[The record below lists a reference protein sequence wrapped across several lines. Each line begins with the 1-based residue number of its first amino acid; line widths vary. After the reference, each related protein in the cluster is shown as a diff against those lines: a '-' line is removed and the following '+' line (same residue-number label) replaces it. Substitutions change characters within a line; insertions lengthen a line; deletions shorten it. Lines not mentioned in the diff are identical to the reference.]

1 MPPPIPSAA
10 RRQPSSPAIT
20 YTPAPAKGTPTKSVP
35 AIAVPAPPAQ
45 VAVQAPVAAQEVSPP
60 PPLPG
65 ELPPPF
71 DVLDEL
77 SLPPEPPSIADELRA
92 RAERLGKTDPVGSAR
107 ALVELG
113 VYEER
118 INHDR
123 KAARQCYQG
132 ARTRVRSLEPA
143 LMRLRR
149 LCSGKAELTT
159 VLPIVDDELLVAQGE
174 VPRADLLAE
183 RARICEMIGKTAD
196 SKASYAEALRLVPM
210 HPASLRGLEMVL
222 RREYARNPVK
232 GVAAEL
238 VTHLERLAEAYAAG
252 ADRSDGDA
260 LMAAWILVERATLAD
275 RRLNDAQLA
284 RAALERAVSY
294 VPGPGCVRDAFTRH
308 LVLHNDLV
316 ALAESLG
323 TESDQE
329 ADHDRGSRLLY
340 TASRLLADK
349 LDETGDAIKQLTR
362 AQARAPGTTN
372 TAQRIL
378 SELIRLLE
386 FTSSHEEAAEMRQR
400 RLALLVETDAI
411 VHEHMRLS
419 ELYDA
424 LGKADR
430 SAAHAARALEIDPEA
445 QGIREKLDR
454 ALQRLGRHED
464 RLRSWASVADV
475 AGRPTALRV
484 SALLRAADIADR
496 NLRRREEAITLLR
509 TAWSIDPGNTTVF
522 DTLSALLSPASR
534 DPESDPRGVRA
545 RIDLYSQAAQAV
557 TDPARKIGLLEKLV
571 SIWEDE
577 LFQPAR
583 AIDEIEKIL
592 AIDPSR
598 RTAILALQRNAARA
612 NDAQKLARAL
622 QAEAD
627 LTSDRALQRKLLL
640 QASEVVST
648 RLGDRD
654 RALFLIDRAL
664 SVDPSDTEALRA
676 RQRIDERLGRHEE
689 ARKSLMRLIA
699 CEEKTGYAF
708 PLWLE
713 LATLDEQ
720 RLKRPR
726 DAVEAYRQAARIRNT
741 HPLPRVEIARL
752 LREIGDYGKLV
763 EALMGLAANATDAND
778 YARLL
783 FEAAEIQEL
792 KLGNDDAALAT
803 LLQADAHLPA
813 DQGDPAILEALERI
827 YVRRSANAELG
838 ALYTRWL
845 ERTPPAVVDHAL
857 RIALATVLS
866 ESDRKQ
872 ATDILAGLISVV
884 PGHVPALRM
893 LEQLYR
899 LVGASMPLSSVLRAS
914 ADVVQSRLARVGLM
928 WETVSMEEEL
938 GASATLEA
946 LERLVTDAP
955 ADTSA
960 LDAIV
965 RIAGRLVEGMGVHPT
980 VLVVRNKLVAALKA
994 RRELS
999 SDPIS
1004 RAMLQLEEAIFA
1016 ESRLQEDA
1024 AHARIA
1030 RDSYWEALALWPDSL
1045 LASRG
1050 LERMARVIGD
1060 RASAIAANV
1069 ALAKLVENPREK
1081 AVHFVRAAELTAE
1094 DGNRDAQLRALDLYE
1109 HALAADADSTPA
1121 VQSLAHMLV
1130 NDPGRLIDRLNDAL
1144 ARARVRSQIVLIG
1157 TEIGQ
1162 ATLRHKEVL
1171 ANAPE
1176 PGHGIAAMRRV
1187 LSVVP
1192 DDVPSLVLL
1201 ARLLIAQRIWPEA
1214 RDTLLRVIHV
1224 AVREQDQFIAAQ
1236 FMLADLYEGPLDN
1249 LEAAEACLQAI
1260 LAIDPKSRKA
1270 LEKLVQIATTRGEGA
1285 LVIQTLARLAEL
1297 APDPSSRIDT
1307 DMRLAEACR
1316 KEGDT
1321 TGMVRA
1327 LCDALATMPNDP
1339 RPAAAFARLYRLDSS
1354 DGAAGYVKAL
1364 QQTVEIANAR
1374 RLPIDPRWLMS
1385 MGLLE
1390 ATVLLRPRD
1399 GVVHL
1404 QQAATLPGA
1413 PPDVRTALGR
1423 GLEAANRNSEA
1434 IAVLREV
1441 LTNDAETI
1449 ARVSDLGPALAA
1461 LDAAFAKEGRVE
1473 ERLSVEEAR
1482 GCLGEL
1488 LPDRMAWLR
1497 TRRLPPEA
1505 PLANSLLGPELARLL
1520 VPEAK
1525 CPMIDVAVAVSP
1537 IVAKVLR
1544 FELGNLGIG
1553 SRDRIGP
1560 RDGHPTRAF
1569 ADRIARTLNLE
1580 NFELYLTSTW
1590 KGAARAYPGDPPVIV
1605 GSTAFAE
1612 LPEPEQIF
1620 GLARLLV
1627 RCALGFSWIDELNVE
1642 AADGLLLSSV
1652 RSVAPSFG
1660 GDLGTARE
1668 HAIQSFLAPV
1678 QKALGRRQR
1687 KLLEEIAPNAGA
1699 AYDPRT
1705 LNIGVRR
1712 SEYRIAY
1719 LVTGD
1724 LIASVDYLRRY
1735 DREIGRS
1742 AEDPRV
1748 LLQHPVTN
1756 ELLRYAISAE
1766 SFTERRR
1773 MGTAALVSR

>member
-1 MPPPIPSAA
+1 MPSLSA
-10 RRQPSSPAIT
+10 PLPD
-20 YTPAPAKGTPTKSVP
+20 
-35 AIAVPAPPAQ
+35 
-45 VAVQAPVAAQEVSPP
+45 AAP

-65 ELPPPF
+65 ELPPPP
-71 DVLDEL
+71 DVLDEP
-77 SLPPEPPSIADELRA
+77 LPPPLAPAIADELRA
-92 RAERLGKTDPVGSAR
+92 RSERLVKGDPVASAR

-113 VYEER
+113 IYEER
-118 INHDR
+118 INFDR
-123 KAARQCYQG
+123 KAARLCYQN
-132 ARTRVRSLEPA
+132 ARSRLRSLEPA

-149 LCSGKAELTT
+149 LCSGKAELATA
-159 VLPIVDDELLVAQGE
+159 LPIIDDELLVAQGE

-183 RARICEMIGKTAD
+183 RARICDLLGKTAD

-210 HPASLRGLEMVL
+210 HPASLRGLETVL
-222 RREYARNPVK
+222 RKEHARGSAKPV
-232 GVAAEL
+232 ATEL
-238 VTHLERLAEAYAAG
+238 AVHLERLADAYVGNAERG
-252 ADRSDGDA
+252 DGDA
-260 LMAAWILVERATLAD
+260 LLSAWILVERATVVD
-275 RRLNDAQLA
+275 RKLNDTPLA
-284 RAALERAVSY
+284 RSALERAVSY
-294 VPGPGCVRDAFTRH
+294 VPQPGPVRDALTRH
-308 LVLHNDLV
+308 LVHHN
-316 ALAESLG
+316 ALLELADSLG
-323 TESDQE
+323 IEADQE
-329 ADHDRGSRLLY
+329 ADHDRASRLLY
-340 TASRLLADK
+340 TAARLLADK
-349 LDETGDAIKQLTR
+349 LDETQDAIKRLSH
-362 AQARAPGTTN
+362 AQTRAPGTTN

-386 FTSSHEEAAEMRQR
+386 LTSDHEAAADMRQR
-400 RLALLVETDAI
+400 RLALLVDTDAV
-411 VHEHMRLS
+411 VHEHIRLS

-445 QGIREKLDR
+445 PGIREKLDR

-464 RLRSWASVADV
+464 RLRAWAAVADSATRGPQVRV
-475 AGRPTALRV
+475 A
-484 SALLRAADIADR
+484 ALLRAADIAER
-496 NLRRREEAITLLR
+496 NLRRREEAIALLR
-509 TAWSIDPGNTTVF
+509 SAWAIEPGNTTVF
-522 DTLSALLSPASR
+522 DTLSVLLSPAAR
-534 DPESDPRGVRA
+534 DPDSDPRGVRA
-545 RIDLYSQAAQAV
+545 RIDLYTQAAQAT
-557 TDPARKIGLLEKLV
+557 TDPARRIGLLEKLV

-577 LFQPAR
+577 LYQPVR

-612 NDAQKLARAL
+612 NDSHRLARAL

-627 LTSDRALQRKLLL
+627 LTQDRVLQRKLLL
-640 QASEVVST
+640 QAADVVST

-654 RALFLIDRAL
+654 RALFLVDRAL
-664 SVDPSDTEALRA
+664 SVDPSDVEALRT
-676 RQRIDERLGRHEE
+676 RQRIDERMGRHEE
-689 ARKSLMRLIA
+689 ARKSLVRLIS
-699 CEEKTGYAF
+699 CEEKTGNPF

-713 LATLDEQ
+713 LAVLDEQ

-726 DAVEAYRQAARIRNT
+726 DAVEAYRQAARHRAA
-741 HPLPRVEIARL
+741 HPLPRAEIARL
-752 LREIGDYGKLV
+752 LREIGDYAKLV

-783 FEAAEIQEL
+783 FEAAEIQEI
-792 KLGNDDAALAT
+792 KLGNDDAALTT
-803 LLQADAHLPA
+803 LTQADAHLPA
-813 DQGDPAILEALERI
+813 ERHDPAILEALERI
-827 YVRRSANAELG
+827 YVRRSANAELA

-845 ERTPPAVVDHAL
+845 ERTPPASVDHAL

-872 ATDILAGLISVV
+872 AIEILAGLVSVV
-884 PGHVPALRM
+884 PGHIPALRL

-899 LVGASMPLSSVLRAS
+899 LSAAHTQLAAVLRAS

-928 WETVSMEEEL
+928 WEIVSMEDEL
-938 GASATLEA
+938 GASAALEA
-946 LERLVTDAP
+946 LDRLVADSP

-960 LDAIV
+960 LDAVV
-965 RIAGRLVEGMGVHPT
+965 RIAGRLVEGMGLHPT
-980 VLVVRNKLVAALKA
+980 VLAVRNKLVAALRA
-994 RRELS
+994 RRELA
-999 SDPIS
+999 SDS
-1004 RAMLQLEEAIFA
+1004 VGRAMLQIEEAMFA
-1016 ESRLQEDA
+1016 E
-1024 AHARIA
+1024 ARIHEDPTLLRVA
-1030 RDSYWEALALWPDSL
+1030 RDAYWEALSLWPDSV
-1045 LASRG
+1045 LAARG
-1050 LERMARVIGD
+1050 LERMSRAVGD

-1069 ALAKLVENPREK
+1069 ALAKLSDNPREK
-1081 AVHFVRAAELTAE
+1081 ALHFVRAAELTGE
-1094 DGNRDAQLRALDLYE
+1094 DGNRDAQLRALEMYE
-1109 HALAADADSTPA
+1109 QALQFDADSTPS
-1121 VQSLAHMLV
+1121 VQNLARLLV
-1130 NDPGRLIDRLNDAL
+1130 NDPGRLIDRLSDAL
-1144 ARARVRSQIVLIG
+1144 GRARVRAQIVLIG

-1162 ATLRHKEVL
+1162 ATLRNKEAL
-1171 ANAPE
+1171 AASPE

-1192 DDVPSLVLL
+1192 DDIPSLLL
-1201 ARLLIAQRIWPEA
+1201 MARLLVAQRIWPEA
-1214 RDTLLRVIHV
+1214 RDTLLRVIHFSS
-1224 AVREQDQFIAAQ
+1224 REPEQLIAAQ

-1249 LEAAEACLQAI
+1249 LEAAEQCLQSI

-1270 LEKLVQIATTRGEGA
+1270 LEKLVQIATTRGQGA
-1285 LVIQTLARLAEL
+1285 LVIQTLSRLVDL
-1297 APDPSSRIDT
+1297 SPDPASRIDT

-1321 TGMVRA
+1321 ASMVRA

-1339 RPAAAFARLYRLDSS
+1339 RPAAAFARLYRLDTN
-1354 DGAAGYVKAL
+1354 DGAAGYVKAM

-1374 RLPIDPRWLMS
+1374 RLPVDPRWLMN

-1413 PPDVRTALGR
+1413 PPDVRTGLGR
-1423 GLEAANRNSEA
+1423 ALEAANRNSEA

-1441 LTNDAETI
+1441 LTTDAETI
-1449 ARVSDLGPALAA
+1449 ARVGDLGPALGA
-1461 LDAAFAKEGRVE
+1461 LDAALAKEGRVE

-1488 LPDRMAWLR
+1488 MPERMSWLR

-1505 PLANSLLGPELARLL
+1505 PLPNSLMGPELARLL

-1525 CPMIDVAVAVSP
+1525 CPMIDVAVAISP

-1553 SRDRIGP
+1553 SRDRLGP
-1560 RDGHPTRAF
+1560 RDAHPTRMF
-1569 ADRIARTLNLE
+1569 ADRIARALGLE
-1580 NFELYLTSTW
+1580 SFELYLTPTW
-1590 KGAARAYPGDPPVIV
+1590 KGAARAYPGDPAVIV

-1620 GLARLLV
+1620 GLSRLLV
-1627 RCALGFSWIDELNVE
+1627 RCALGFAWIDELNVD
-1642 AADGLLLSSV
+1642 AADGLLLASL
-1652 RSVAPSFG
+1652 RSVAPAFG
-1660 GDLGTARE
+1660 GDLGTVRE
-1668 HAIQSFLAPV
+1668 HALQSFLVPV
-1678 QKALGRRQR
+1678 QKAIGRRQR

-1699 AYDPRT
+1699 AYDPRA

-1724 LIASVDYLRRY
+1724 LIASIDYLRRY

-1756 ELLRYAISAE
+1756 ELLRYTMSAE

-1773 MGTAALVSR
+1773 IGTGALVNK